1 MSNDIKKHLLH
12 NTKDLVLLLKEYG
25 YDKFTINEDEIR
37 CSKPDSS
44 NGSTCRIRLNDCLSC
59 TDFSSSFNGDIFEL
73 IIFHTDT
80 TYADIVSK
88 CYEMFNIE
96 NIDDE
101 DFNGLDLDLGLDTKP
116 KEVLIP
122 IYDKSELDKFEN
134 VWNMKFVEDNIMP
147 RTQEIFHIGYD
158 YRSRRIS
165 IPWFTLEG
173 ELLGVMGRAYYSDYG
188 DFKYFPL
195 LKFKKHHSLY
205 GIYENQKYIENNRVY
220 IGESEK
226 FVLQLHTIGIHNTL
240 ALGGNSIDSYR
251 LSLLE
256 KLNVKEIVFCFDESL
271 EVDIQKKALKI
282 TKKYFGDKVKI
293 AIMYDGHNKY
303 LPAHSKCS
311 PSDLGKDVWEG
322 LVDHCIRWVK

>member
-1 MSNDIKKHLLH
+1 MLH
-12 NTKDLVLLLKEYG
+12 NKKDLVLLLKEYG
-25 YDKFTINEDEIR
+25 YDKFTVNEDEIR

-44 NGSTCRIRLNDCLSC
+44 NGSTCRIRLNNMLSC

-80 TYADIVSK
+80 TYSDIVSK

-96 NIDDE
+96 SVDDE
-101 DFNGLDLDLGLDTKP
+101 DFDGLDLDLDVKP

-122 IYDKSELDKFEN
+122 IYDKSELDKYED

-147 RTQEIFHIGYD
+147 KTQQVFHIGYD

-173 ELLGVMGRAYYSDYG
+173 ELLGVMGRAYYADYG

-195 LKFKKHHSLY
+195 LKFKKHHSMY

-226 FVLQLHTIGIHNTL
+226 FVLQLHTMNVRNAL

-256 KLNVKEIVFCFDESL
+256 KLNVKEIVFCFDEGL
-271 EVDIQKKALKI
+271 EIDVQKRALK
-282 TKKYFGDKVKI
+282 TAKKYFKNEVKI
-293 AIMYDGHNKY
+293 GVMFDGHNKY
-303 LPAHSKCS
+303 LPKGSKDS
-311 PSDLGKDVWEG
+311 PTDLGKETWNNM
-322 LVDHCIRWVK
+322 LTCIRWVR

>member
-12 NTKDLVLLLKEYG
+12 NKKDLVLLLKKYG

-44 NGSTCRIRLNDCLSC
+44 NGSTCRIRLNNSLMC

-96 NIDDE
+96 SVDDE
-101 DFNGLDLDLGLDTKP
+101 DFDGLDLDLDVKP

-122 IYDKSELDKFEN
+122 IYDKSELDKYED

-147 RTQEIFHIGYD
+147 KTQQVFHIGYD

-165 IPWFTLEG
+165 IPWLTVQG
-173 ELLGVMGRAYYSDYG
+173 ELLGVMGRAYYDNYG
-188 DFKYFPL
+188 DFKYVPL
-195 LKFKKHHSLY
+195 LRFKKHHSLY
-205 GIYENQKYIENNRVY
+205 GIFENKDYIKNNRVY
-220 IGESEK
+220 ILESEK
-226 FVLQLHTIGIHNTL
+226 SVLQLHTIGIHNAL
-240 ALGGNSIDSYR
+240 ALGGNSIDNYR

-256 KLNVKEIVFCFDESL
+256 KLNVKEIVFAFDEGL
-271 EVDIQKKALKI
+271 EIEIQKRALK
-282 TKKYFGDKVKI
+282 TAKKYFKNEVKI
-293 AIMYDGHNKY
+293 AIMYDGHNRY
-303 LPAHSKCS
+303 LPKGSKNS
-311 PSDLGKDVWEG
+311 PTDLGKDVWNNMVE
-322 LVDHCIRWVK
+322 HCIRWVR

>member
-12 NTKDLVLLLKEYG
+12 NKRDLILLLKEYG

-44 NGSTCRIRLNDCLSC
+44 NGSTCRIRLNNSLMC

-96 NIDDE
+96 NTDDE
-101 DFNGLDLDLGLDTKP
+101 DFDGLDLDLDMKP
-116 KEVLIP
+116 KEIVIP
-122 IYDKSELDKFEN
+122 IYDKSELDAYED

-165 IPWFTLEG
+165 IPWITLEG
-173 ELLGVMGRAYYSDYG
+173 NLLGVMGRAYYDNYG

-195 LKFKKHHSLY
+195 LRFKKHHSLY
-205 GIYENQKYIENNRVY
+205 GIFENKKYIENNRVY

-226 FVLQLHTIGIHNTL
+226 FVLQLHTMNVHNAL
-240 ALGGNSIDSYR
+240 ALGGNSIDNYR

-256 KLNVKEIVFCFDESL
+256 KLNVKEIVFCFDEGL
-271 EVDIQKKALKI
+271 DIETQKRALKT
-282 TKKYFGDKVKI
+282 TKKYFGDKVRI
-293 AIMYDGHNKY
+293 AIMYDGNNKY
-303 LPAHSKCS
+303 LPKGSKCS
-311 PSDLGKDVWEG
+311 PSDLGKDVWGG
-322 LVDHCIRWVK
+322 LIKDCIRWLK

>member
-12 NTKDLVLLLKEYG
+12 NKKDLILLLKEYG
-25 YDKFTINEDEIR
+25 YGKFNVNEDEIR

-44 NGSTCRIRLNDCLSC
+44 NGSTCRIRLNNSLMC

-80 TYADIVSK
+80 TYANIVSK

-96 NIDDE
+96 DVDDDN
-101 DFNGLDLDLGLDTKP
+101 DFNGLDLDMTP

-122 IYDKSELDKFEN
+122 IYDKSELDKYEN
-134 VWNMKFVEDNIMP
+134 VWNLRFVKDNIMP
-147 RTQEIFHIGYD
+147 KTQKTFHVGYD
-158 YRSRRIS
+158 YKSKRIT
-165 IPWFTLEG
+165 IPWFTIEG
-173 ELLGVMGRAYYSDYG
+173 KLLGVMGRAYYDNYG

-195 LKFKKHHSLY
+195 LRFKKHHSLY
-205 GIYENQKYIENNRVY
+205 GIYENKKYIENNRVY
-220 IGESEK
+220 ILESEK
-226 FVLQLHTIGIHNTL
+226 SVLQLHTMNVRNAL
-240 ALGGNSIDSYR
+240 ALGGNSIDNYR

-256 KLNVKEIVFCFDESL
+256 KLNVKEIVFCFDEGL
-271 EVDIQKKALKI
+271 DIETQKRALKT
-282 TKKYFGDKVKI
+282 TKKYFGDKVRI

-311 PSDLGKDVWEG
+311 PSDLGKETWNNMVE
-322 LVDHCIRWVK
+322 HCVRWVK

>member
-12 NTKDLVLLLKEYG
+12 NKKDLVLLLKEYG
-25 YDKFTINEDEIR
+25 YGKFNVNEDEIR

-44 NGSTCRIRLNDCLSC
+44 NGSTCRIRLNNCLSC

-80 TYADIVSK
+80 TYSDIVSK

-101 DFNGLDLDLGLDTKP
+101 DFDGLDLDLDTNP

-122 IYDKSELDKFEN
+122 IYDKSELDAYDD

-147 RTQEIFHIGYD
+147 KTQQVFHIGYD
-158 YRSRRIS
+158 YRSRRIT
-165 IPWFTLEG
+165 IPWFTVQG
-173 ELLGVMGRAYYSDYG
+173 ELLGVMGRAYYDAYG

-195 LKFKKHHSLY
+195 LRFKKHHSLY
-205 GIYENQKYIENNRVY
+205 GIFENKKYIENGRVY

-226 FVLQLHTIGIHNTL
+226 FVLQLDTMGIHNSL
-240 ALGGNSIDSYR
+240 ALGGNSIDDYR

-256 KLNVKEIVFCFDESL
+256 KLNVKEIVFCFDEGL
-271 EVDIQKKALKI
+271 EIDVQKRALK
-282 TKKYFGDKVKI
+282 TSKKYFGDKVKI
-293 AIMYDGHNKY
+293 AIMYDGHNRY
-303 LPAHSKCS
+303 LPKGSKCS
-311 PSDLGKDVWEG
+311 PTDLGKEVWTNM
-322 LVDHCIRWVK
+322 VNHCIRWVR

>member
-12 NTKDLVLLLKEYG
+12 NKRDLIILLKEYG
-25 YDKFTINEDEIR
+25 YDKFTVNEDEIR

-44 NGSTCRIRLNDCLSC
+44 NGSTCRIRLNNCLSC

-73 IIFHTDT
+73 IIFHTDV

-96 NIDDE
+96 DVDDE
-101 DFNGLDLDLGLDTKP
+101 DFDGLDLDLDTSP

-122 IYDKSELDKFEN
+122 IYDKSELDNYEN

-147 RTQEIFHIGYD
+147 KTQETFHIGYD

-173 ELLGVMGRAYYSDYG
+173 ELLGVMGRAYFNNYG

-195 LKFKKHHSLY
+195 LRFKKHHSLY
-205 GIYENQKYIENNRVY
+205 GIYENKKYIENNRVY

-226 FVLQLHTIGIHNTL
+226 FVLQLHTMNVRN
-240 ALGGNSIDSYR
+240 AVSLGGNSIDSYR

-256 KLNVKEIVFCFDESL
+256 KLNVQEIVFCFDESL
-271 EVDIQKKALKI
+271 NVKVQKKALKI
-282 TKKYFGDKVKI
+282 TKKYFKNKI
-293 AIMYDGHNKY
+293 KIGLMYDAHNKY
-303 LPAHSKCS
+303 LPKNSKCS
-311 PSDLGKDVWEG
+311 PTDLGKQIWTDMVE
-322 LVDHCIRWVK
+322 HCIRWLK

>member
-12 NTKDLVLLLKEYG
+12 NKRDLVLLLKEYG
-25 YDKFTINEDEIR
+25 YGKFNVNEDEIR

-44 NGSTCRIRLNDCLSC
+44 NGSTCRIRLNNSLSC

-80 TYADIVSK
+80 TYSDIVSK

-96 NIDDE
+96 NVDDE
-101 DFNGLDLDLGLDTKP
+101 DFNGLDLDLDTSP

-122 IYDKSELDKFEN
+122 IYDKSELDN
-134 VWNMKFVEDNIMP
+134 YDDVWNMKFVKDNIMP
-147 RTQEIFHIGYD
+147 KTQQVFHIGYD

-173 ELLGVMGRAYYSDYG
+173 ELLGVMGRAYFNNYG

-195 LKFKKHHSLY
+195 LRFKKHHSLY
-205 GIYENQKYIENNRVY
+205 GIYENKKYIENNRVY

-226 FVLQLHTIGIHNTL
+226 FVLQLHTMNVRN
-240 ALGGNSIDSYR
+240 AVSLGGNSIDSYR

-256 KLNVKEIVFCFDESL
+256 KLNVQEIVFCFDESL
-271 EVDIQKKALKI
+271 NVKVQKKALK
-282 TKKYFGDKVKI
+282 TAKKYFKNEVKI
-293 AIMYDGHNKY
+293 GIMFDGHNKY
-303 LPAHSKCS
+303 LPKNSKCS
-311 PSDLGKDVWEG
+311 PSDLGKEVWNN
-322 LVDHCIRWVK
+322 LVVNCIRWVK

>member
-12 NTKDLVLLLKEYG
+12 NKKDLVLLLKKYG

-44 NGSTCRIRLNDCLSC
+44 NGSTCRIRLNNCLSC

-73 IIFHTDT
+73 IIFHTDV

-96 NIDDE
+96 DIDDE
-101 DFNGLDLDLGLDTKP
+101 NFDGLDLDLDTSP

-122 IYDKSELDKFEN
+122 IYDKSELDNYEN

-147 RTQEIFHIGYD
+147 KTQEIFGIGYD
-158 YRSRRIS
+158 YKSKRIT
-165 IPWFTLEG
+165 IPWRTVQG
-173 ELLGVMGRAYYSDYG
+173 ELLGVMGRAYYADYG
-188 DFKYFPL
+188 NFKYVPL
-195 LKFKKHHSLY
+195 LRFKKHHSLY
-205 GIYENQKYIENNRVY
+205 GIYENQNYIKNSRVY
-220 IGESEK
+220 ILESEK
-226 FVLQLHTIGIHNTL
+226 SVLQLHTMGIHNGL

-256 KLNVKEIVFCFDESL
+256 KLNVKEIVFAFDESL
-271 EVDIQKKALKI
+271 EVDIQKKALK
-282 TKKYFGDKVKI
+282 TSKKYFGDKVRI
-293 AIMYDGHNKY
+293 AIMYDGHNRY
-303 LPAHSKCS
+303 LPKGSKCS
-311 PSDLGKDVWEG
+311 PSDLGKQVWNNMVE
-322 LVDHCIRWVK
+322 HCIRWLK

>member
-12 NTKDLVLLLKEYG
+12 NKKDLVLLLKRYG

-44 NGSTCRIRLNDCLSC
+44 NGSTCRIRLNNCLSC

-73 IIFHTDT
+73 IIFHTNV

-96 NIDDE
+96 DVDNENFD
-101 DFNGLDLDLGLDTKP
+101 GLDLDLDMKP

-122 IYDKSELDKFEN
+122 IYDKSELDNYEN

-147 RTQEIFHIGYD
+147 KTQEMFHIGYD
-158 YRSRRIS
+158 YRSRRIT
-165 IPWFTLEG
+165 IPWRTVQG
-173 ELLGVMGRAYYSDYG
+173 ELLGVMGRAYYDDYNN
-188 DFKYFPL
+188 FKYFPL

-205 GIYENQKYIENNRVY
+205 GIYENKKYIENNRVY

-226 FVLQLHTIGIHNTL
+226 FVLQLNTIGTHNAL
-240 ALGGNSIDSYR
+240 ALGGNSIDNYR

-256 KLNVKEIVFCFDESL
+256 KLNVKEIVFCFDEGL
-271 EVDIQKKALKI
+271 QIDVQKRALKI

-293 AIMYDGHNKY
+293 GIMFDGHNKY
-303 LPAHSKCS
+303 LPKNSKCS
-311 PSDLGKDVWEG
+311 PTDLGKQIWDNMVE
-322 LVDHCIRWVK
+322 HCIRWVK

>member
-1 MSNDIKKHLLH
+1 MSNDIKNHLLH
-12 NTKDLVLLLKEYG
+12 NKKDLVLLLKEYG
-25 YDKFTINEDEIR
+25 YGKFNVNEDEIR

-44 NGSTCRIRLNDCLSC
+44 NGSTCRIRLNNCLSC

-73 IIFHTDT
+73 IIFHTDV

-96 NIDDE
+96 DVDDE
-101 DFNGLDLDLGLDTKP
+101 DFNGLDLDLDTSP

-122 IYDKSELDKFEN
+122 IYDKSELDN
-134 VWNMKFVEDNIMP
+134 YDDVWNMKFVEDNIMP
-147 RTQEIFHIGYD
+147 KTQQVFHIGYD

-173 ELLGVMGRAYYSDYG
+173 ELLGVMGRAYFNNYG

-195 LKFKKHHSLY
+195 LRFKKHHSLY
-205 GIYENQKYIENNRVY
+205 GIYENKKYIENGRVY
-220 IGESEK
+220 ILESEK
-226 FVLQLHTIGIHNTL
+226 SVLQLHTMGSHNAV

-271 EVDIQKKALKI
+271 EVNIQKRALK
-282 TKKYFGDKVKI
+282 TAKKYFKNKVRI
-293 AIMYDGHNKY
+293 GIMYDGHNKY
-303 LPAHSKCS
+303 LPKGSKDS
-311 PSDLGKDVWEG
+311 PTDLGKETWNNMVTN
-322 LVDHCIRWVK
+322 CVKWMK

>member
-44 NGSTCRIRLNDCLSC
+44 NGSTCRIRLNNCLSC

-80 TYADIVSK
+80 TYANIVSK

-96 NIDDE
+96 DVDDDN
-101 DFNGLDLDLGLDTKP
+101 DFNGLDLDMTP

-122 IYDKSELDKFEN
+122 IYNKSELDKFEN
-134 VWNMKFVEDNIMP
+134 VWNLRFVKDNIMP
-147 RTQEIFHIGYD
+147 KTQEVFHIGYD
-158 YRSRRIS
+158 YKSKRIS
-165 IPWFTLEG
+165 IPWITLEG
-173 ELLGVMGRAYYSDYG
+173 KLLGVMGRADYTNYG
-188 DFKYFPL
+188 DFKYVPL
-195 LKFKKHHSLY
+195 LRFKKHHSLY
-205 GIYENQKYIENNRVY
+205 GIYENKKYIENNRVY

-226 FVLQLHTIGIHNTL
+226 FVLQLHTINVRNAL
-240 ALGGNSIDSYR
+240 ALGGNSIDNYR

-256 KLNVKEIVFCFDESL
+256 KLNVKEIVFCFDEGL
-271 EVDIQKKALKI
+271 EVETQKRALKT
-282 TKKYFGDKVKI
+282 TKKYFKNKI
-293 AIMYDGHNKY
+293 RIGLMYDAHNKY
-303 LPAHSKCS
+303 LPVHSKCS
-311 PSDLGKDVWEG
+311 PTDLGKQIWSDMVE
-322 LVDHCIRWVK
+322 HCIRWLK

>member
-12 NTKDLVLLLKEYG
+12 NKKDLILLLKEYG
-25 YDKFTINEDEIR
+25 YNKFTINEDEIR

-44 NGSTCRIRLNDCLSC
+44 NGSTCRIKLNNMLSC

-80 TYADIVSK
+80 TYANIVSK

-96 NIDDE
+96 NTDDE

-116 KEVLIP
+116 KEVIIP
-122 IYDKSELDKFEN
+122 IYDKSELDNYEH

-147 RTQEIFHIGYD
+147 KTQQVFHIGYD

-165 IPWFTLEG
+165 IPWFTIQG
-173 ELLGVMGRAYYSDYG
+173 KLLGVMGRAYYSDYG

-205 GIYENQKYIENNRVY
+205 GIYENKKYIENNRVY
-220 IGESEK
+220 ILESEK
-226 FVLQLHTIGIHNTL
+226 SVLQLHTMGLHNAL
-240 ALGGNSIDSYR
+240 ALGGNSIDNYR

-256 KLNVKEIVFCFDESL
+256 KLNVKEIVFCFDEGL
-271 EVDIQKKALKI
+271 EIDVQKRALK
-282 TKKYFGDKVKI
+282 TAKKYFGDKVKI
-293 AIMYDGHNKY
+293 GIMYDGHNKY
-303 LPAHSKCS
+303 LPKGSKDS
-311 PSDLGKDVWEG
+311 PTDLGKQVWEDM
-322 LVDHCIRWVK
+322 LTCIRWMK

>member
-1 MSNDIKKHLLH
+1 MSNDIKNHLLH
-12 NTKDLVLLLKEYG
+12 NKRDLILLLKEYG
-25 YDKFTINEDEIR
+25 YGKFNINEDEIR

-44 NGSTCRIRLNDCLSC
+44 NGSTCRIRLNNMLSC

-73 IIFHTDT
+73 IMFHTDV
-80 TYADIVSK
+80 TYTDIVSK

-101 DFNGLDLDLGLDTKP
+101 DFDGLDLDLGLDTKP

-122 IYDKSELDKFEN
+122 IYDKSELDNYED

-147 RTQEIFHIGYD
+147 KTQQVFHIGYD

-165 IPWFTLEG
+165 IPWLTIEG
-173 ELLGVMGRAYYSDYG
+173 ELLGVMGRAYYADYG

-205 GIYENQKYIENNRVY
+205 GIFENKKYIENSRVY
-220 IGESEK
+220 ILESEK
-226 FVLQLHTIGIHNTL
+226 SVLQLHTMGLHNAV
-240 ALGGNSIDSYR
+240 ALGGNSIDNYR

-256 KLNVKEIVFCFDESL
+256 KLNVKEIVFAFDEGL
-271 EVDIQKKALKI
+271 EIEVQKRALKI
-282 TKKYFGDKVKI
+282 AKKYFKNEVKI
-293 AIMYDGHNKY
+293 GVMFDGHNKY
-303 LPAHSKCS
+303 LPKGSKDS
-311 PSDLGKDVWEG
+311 PTDLGKETWNNM
-322 LVDHCIRWVK
+322 LTCIRWVR

>member
-1 MSNDIKKHLLH
+1 MSNDIKNHLLH
-12 NTKDLVLLLKEYG
+12 NKKDLILLLKEYG
-25 YDKFTINEDEIR
+25 YGKFNVNEDEIR

-44 NGSTCRIRLNDCLSC
+44 NGSTCRIRLNNSLMC

-80 TYADIVSK
+80 TYSDIVSK
-88 CYEMFNIE
+88 CYEMFDIE
-96 NIDDE
+96 DTDDE
-101 DFNGLDLDLGLDTKP
+101 DFDGLDLDLDLDTIP

-122 IYDKSELDKFEN
+122 IYDKSELDNYEH
-134 VWNMKFVEDNIMP
+134 VWNMKFVDDNIMP
-147 RTQEIFHIGYD
+147 KTQQVFHIGYD

-165 IPWFTLEG
+165 IPWFTVQG
-173 ELLGVMGRAYYSDYG
+173 ELLGVMGRAYYDNYG

-205 GIYENQKYIENNRVY
+205 GIYENKKYIENNRVY

-226 FVLQLHTIGIHNTL
+226 FVLQLHTMNVRNAL
-240 ALGGNSIDSYR
+240 ALGGNSIDNYR

-256 KLNVKEIVFCFDESL
+256 KLNVKEIVFAFDEGL
-271 EVDIQKKALKI
+271 EIEVQKRALKT

-293 AIMYDGHNKY
+293 GVMFDGHNKY
-303 LPAHSKCS
+303 LGKGTKCS
-311 PSDLGKDVWEG
+311 PSDLGKEVWTNM
-322 LVDHCIRWVK
+322 VTNCIKWMR

>member
-1 MSNDIKKHLLH
+1 MSNDIKNHLLH
-12 NTKDLVLLLKEYG
+12 NKKDLILLLKKYG
-25 YDKFTINEDEIR
+25 YDKFTVNEDEIR

-44 NGSTCRIRLNDCLSC
+44 NGSTCRIRLNNSLMC

-80 TYADIVSK
+80 TYSDIVSK

-96 NIDDE
+96 DIDDE
-101 DFNGLDLDLGLDTKP
+101 DFDGLDLDLDTKP
-116 KEVLIP
+116 KEILIP
-122 IYDKSELDKFEN
+122 IYDKSELDNYEH
-134 VWNMKFVEDNIMP
+134 VWNLRFVKDNIMP
-147 RTQEIFHIGYD
+147 KTQQVFHIGYD

-165 IPWFTLEG
+165 IPWFTVEG
-173 ELLGVMGRAYYSDYG
+173 ELLGIMGRADYEDYH

-205 GIYENQKYIENNRVY
+205 GIYENKEYIKNSTVY
-220 IGESEK
+220 ILESEK
-226 FVLQLHTIGIHNTL
+226 SVLQLHTMGIHNAL

-256 KLNVKEIVFCFDESL
+256 KLNVQEIVYCFDEGL
-271 EVDIQKKALKI
+271 EVDIQKKALKN
-282 TKKYFGDKVKI
+282 TKKYFGDKVRI
-293 AIMYDGHNKY
+293 GVMYDKHNKY

-311 PSDLGKDVWEG
+311 PTDLGKEVWG
-322 LVDHCIRWVK
+322 GMVTNCVKWMK

>member
-1 MSNDIKKHLLH
+1 LH
-12 NTKDLVLLLKEYG
+12 NKRDLILLLKEYG
-25 YDKFTINEDEIR
+25 YDKFNVNEDEIR

-44 NGSTCRIRLNDCLSC
+44 NGSTCRIRLNNSLMC

-80 TYADIVSK
+80 TYSDIVSK

-96 NIDDE
+96 DVDDE
-101 DFNGLDLDLGLDTKP
+101 DFNGLDLDLNTSP

-122 IYDKSELDKFEN
+122 IYDKSELDNYEN

-147 RTQEIFHIGYD
+147 KTQQVFHIGYD

-173 ELLGVMGRAYYSDYG
+173 ELLGVMGRAYYADYG

-205 GIYENQKYIENNRVY
+205 GIYENKKYIENDRVY

-226 FVLQLHTIGIHNTL
+226 FVLQLHTMNVRNAL

-256 KLNVKEIVFCFDESL
+256 KLNVKEIVFAFDEGL
-271 EVDIQKKALKI
+271 EIEVQKRALK
-282 TKKYFGDKVKI
+282 TAKKYFKNEVRIG
-293 AIMYDGHNKY
+293 IMYDGHNKY
-303 LPAHSKCS
+303 LPKGSKDS
-311 PSDLGKDVWEG
+311 PSDLGKQIWEG
-322 LVDHCIRWVK
+322 LVSNCIRWLK

>member
-12 NTKDLVLLLKEYG
+12 NIKDLVLLLKEYG

-44 NGSTCRIRLNDCLSC
+44 NGSTCRIRLNNCLSC

-80 TYADIVSK
+80 TYSDIVSK
-88 CYEMFNIE
+88 CYKMFNIE

-122 IYDKSELDKFEN
+122 IYNKSELDKFEN
-134 VWNMKFVEDNIMP
+134 VWNLRFVKDNIMP
-147 RTQEIFHIGYD
+147 KTQEVFHIGYD
-158 YRSRRIS
+158 YKSKRIS
-165 IPWFTLEG
+165 IPWITLEG
-173 ELLGVMGRAYYSDYG
+173 KLLGVMGRADYTNYG
-188 DFKYFPL
+188 DFKYVPL
-195 LKFKKHHSLY
+195 LRFKKHHSLY
-205 GIYENQKYIENNRVY
+205 GIYENKKYIENNRVY

-226 FVLQLHTIGIHNTL
+226 FVLQLHTMNVRNAL
-240 ALGGNSIDSYR
+240 ALGGNSIDNYR

-256 KLNVKEIVFCFDESL
+256 KLNVKEIVFCFDEGL
-271 EVDIQKKALKI
+271 DIETQKRALKT
-282 TKKYFGDKVKI
+282 TKKYFGDKVRI
-293 AIMYDGHNKY
+293 AIMYDGNNKY

-311 PSDLGKDVWEG
+311 PSDLGKETWNNMVE
-322 LVDHCIRWVK
+322 HCVRWVK